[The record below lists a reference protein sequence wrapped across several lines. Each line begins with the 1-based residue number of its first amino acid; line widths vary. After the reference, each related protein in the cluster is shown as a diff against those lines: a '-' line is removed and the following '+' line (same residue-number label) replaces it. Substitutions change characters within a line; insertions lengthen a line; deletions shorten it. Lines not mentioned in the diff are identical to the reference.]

1 MTPMDE
7 RLFLR
12 RLWEIQQARSLS
24 GVELARRLGVHH
36 STISRLKSGKQ
47 GAGREGLRYR
57 FVEAAILAF
66 PELAFVLPAE
76 LRTIIRTG
84 RIGTETPPGTDA

>member
-1 MTPMDE
+1 MTYMDE

-12 RLWEIQQARSLS
+12 RLWEIQEARRLS

-36 STISRLKSGKQ
+36 STISRLRSGQ
-47 GAGREGLRYR
+47 QAAGREGLRYR

-66 PELAFVLPAE
+66 PELAFVLPA
-76 LRTIIRTG
+76 RVRSIIGG
-84 RIGTETPPGTDA
+84 RRNGTTTPQS